1 MKNRHLLL
9 LAAFSFWQ
17 FVGLHAQAGALD
29 VTFNATDPGF
39 GRGDGTNAPVYV
51 LTPQPDGKVLVSGEF
66 TTYNTMPARYL
77 MRLNNDGTVDAA
89 FSPGTGPNHWINTIR
104 LQPDAKILIGGRFS
118 TYDGVARSCIAR
130 LNANGTLDA
139 SFNPGS
145 GANSWLNDIALLPD
159 GKILIVGWFTA
170 YNGTDRKH
178 IARLNADGSLDPSF
192 NPGLGADRKINTLA
206 LQPDGKILIGGE
218 FSSYDGV
225 LRQGIAR
232 LNADGSLDTSFAPPS
247 EGSNN
252 FSISALL
259 PLPDG
264 KILIGGN
271 FNMYGGAKRNRIAR
285 LHPDGALDTTWAPL
299 GANMSVLRLALQPD
313 GKILVSGYF
322 SSFNGGGHK
331 GIVRLHADGSTDLTF
346 QPTTNES
353 LSITGFALQP
363 DNKILIGGRLS
374 YINSIPRR
382 GIARLNADG
391 SLDHTFNPVTGA
403 NNIVLTI
410 TVQSDKKILI
420 GGCFES
426 YNDAPTYALARLHA
440 DGSWDAAFN
449 AGRSGISLGLLNAIV
464 VQPDEKIL
472 IGGLFE
478 RYNNENRHNIAR
490 LNPDGSVDVSFNPGM
505 GANRPIKALALQ
517 PDGKI
522 LIAGEFTLYNGVPQK
537 HIARLHPDGK
547 LDDTFNSGTGPDSI
561 VTAIALQPD
570 GKILIGGAFVHYN
583 GLSRRRIARL
593 NADGSLDLS
602 FNPGTGVNGVVN
614 ALVLQPNGKILI
626 GGAFTSYNGAP
637 RNRLARLNAD
647 GNLDVS
653 FLPNPGPDQSV
664 DALALQPDGRVIAA
678 GTFTQY
684 NNTPRSHIVRLNAS
698 GGLDHAFFTGSGPN
712 QAIHALA
719 LQPDGKVLV
728 GGAFTSING
737 IGRNRIAR
745 LLGDISTGL
754 LPCPETFPLRAYPN
768 PASDLLWLDLP
779 ADFAGQR
786 VRIRVHNSAGQLVL
800 EQQTDATENTPIAL
814 RLREAGLAEGL
825 YVVHAWS
832 EKGSA
837 IGRVRLAD

>member
-1 MKNRHLLL
+1 M
-9 LAAFSFWQ
+9 
-17 FVGLHAQAGALD
+17 
-29 VTFNATDPGF
+29 FNATDPGF
-39 GRGDGTNAPVYV
+39 GRGDGTNASVYV
-51 LTPQPDGKVLVSGEF
+51 LTSQPDGKVLVGGEF
-66 TTYNTMPARYL
+66 TTYNMMPARYL
-77 MRLNNDGTVDAA
+77 MRLNDDGMVDVT
-89 FSPGTGPNHWINTIR
+89 FYPGTGPDRPVKTIR
-104 LQPDAKILIGGRFS
+104 LQPDGKILIGGQFS
-118 TYDGVARSCIAR
+118 TYNGVARSCIAR
-130 LNANGTLDA
+130 LNTNGALDA

-145 GANSWLNDIALLPD
+145 GANSWLDDMALLPD
-159 GKILIVGWFTA
+159 GKILIVGWFTM
-170 YNGTDRKH
+170 YNGIARKH

-192 NPGLGADRKINTLA
+192 NPGLGTDKKINTLA

-225 LRQGIAR
+225 PRRGIAR
-232 LNADGSLDTSFAPPS
+232 LNADGSLDTSFVPPS

-252 FSISALL
+252 FSVFALL

-271 FNMYGGAKRNRIAR
+271 FSMYGGVKRNRIAR
-285 LHPDGALDTTWAPL
+285 LYPDGALDTTWSPV
-299 GANMSVLRLALQPD
+299 GANMSVSGLALQPD
-313 GKILVSGYF
+313 GKILVSGGF

-346 QPTTNES
+346 QPTTNNS
-353 LSITGFALQP
+353 LSITSFAIQP
-363 DNKILIGGRLS
+363 DNKIVIGGGFS
-374 YINSIPRR
+374 YINDIPRR
-382 GIARLNADG
+382 GIGRLNANG

-403 NNIVLTI
+403 SNIVLTI
-410 TVQSDKKILI
+410 AVQSDKKILI

-426 YNDAPTYALARLHA
+426 YNDAPTYALARLNA
-440 DGSWDAAFN
+440 DGSWDATFN
-449 AGRSGISLGLLNAIV
+449 AGRSGIFGLLNVIV

-478 RYNNENRHNIAR
+478 KYNNENRHNIAR
-490 LNPDGSVDVSFNPGM
+490 LNSDGSVDVSFNPGM
-505 GANRPIKALALQ
+505 GANRPITALALQ

-522 LIAGEFTLYNGVPQK
+522 LIAGEFTSYNGTPRK
-537 HIARLHPDGK
+537 HIARLYPDGR
-547 LDDTFNSGTGPDSI
+547 LDDTFNPSIGPDSM

-602 FNPGTGVNGVVN
+602 FSPGTGANGVVN
-614 ALVLQPNGKILI
+614 TLALQPDGKILI

-637 RNRLARLNAD
+637 RSRLARLNAN

-664 DALALQPDGRVIAA
+664 NALVLQPDGRVIVA

-684 NNTPRSHIVRLNAS
+684 NNTPRSYIVRLNAA

-719 LQPDGKVLV
+719 LQPDGKVLI
-728 GGAFTSING
+728 GGAFTGING

-754 LPCPETFPLRAYPN
+754 FKHPETLPLRAYPN
-768 PASDLLWLDLP
+768 PTSDLLWLDLP
-779 ADFAGQR
+779 ADFAGQS
-786 VRIRVHNSAGQLVL
+786 VRIRIHNSAGQLVL
-800 EQQTDATENTPIAL
+800 EQQADALENTPIAL
-814 RLREAGLAEGL
+814 SLRKAGLAEEL
-825 YVVHAWS
+825 YVVQVWS

-837 IGRVRLAD
+837 IGRIRFVD